1 MIIVDD
7 ENEVFSCS
15 TPPIIN
21 YVCFCLVCPNPITP
35 NHHITSLLLL
45 RFFLKKKQTLQL
57 FLLFHFY
64 YIFFTYFHHAALAQ
78 KKGKSKTP
86 TPVQQPPYI
95 SPYTFN
101 NLAASVYGPNEGDWS
116 VYQGCNGW
124 GLYAQAFGLDQL
136 GMRCLEFHTF
146 VGKGFGG
153 PKDANW
159 QITLIEQNTQQ
170 FGSQKLMLFEGT
182 TPQIGS
188 WIMDVKNI
196 VGIDPPTRRLIKL
209 MAKKMTSWEQKHN
222 FTEYFA
228 FTGHSAGCLFTKYAC
243 DEEQLLARGNP
254 WRVCWNGF
262 DPYIQYL

>member
-1 MIIVDD
+1 MY
-7 ENEVFSCS
+7 VFVLSVQIQS
-15 TPPIIN
+15 HQT
-21 YVCFCLVCPNPITP
+21 
-35 NHHITSLLLL
+35 ITSHH
-45 RFFLKKKQTLQL
+45 FFFFVFFWKKKQTLQL

-86 TPVQQPPYI
+86 TPVQRPPYI

-196 VGIDPPTRRLIKL
+196 VGIDPPYPTFDQ
-209 MAKKMTSWEQKHN
+209 AH
-222 FTEYFA
+222 
-228 FTGHSAGCLFTKYAC
+228 G
-243 DEEQLLARGNP
+243 EEDDVLGAEA
-254 WRVCWNGF
+254 
-262 DPYIQYL
+262 